1 MSAFLKALVAALI
14 SGVASALL
22 AWRDKAKADK
32 DAEAVAVGD
41 AATETQQVI
50 TGVADARSQLTPAG
64 SAGDLA
70 ARLRAR
76 AAAEGGDSGSGENGK
91 SSG

>member
-1 MSAFLKALVAALI
+1 MSAFLKALLGALI

-32 DAEAVAVGD
+32 DAET
-41 AATETQQVI
+41 AAIDKAASETQQVI

-76 AAAEGGDSGSGENGK
+76 AAAEGSDGSAGK
-91 SSG
+91 GGKPNS

>member
-14 SGVASALL
+14 SGVANALL
-22 AWRDKAKADK
+22 AWRDKAKADN
-32 DAEAVAVGD
+32 DAESAAVEK
-41 AATETQQVI
+41 AANETQQVI
-50 TGVADARSQLTPAG
+50 TGVADARSQLSPAG

-76 AAAEGGDSGSGENGK
+76 AAAQGSGNGV
-91 SSG
+91 GQGNQPTG

>member
-1 MSAFLKALVAALI
+1 MSAFFKALLEALL

-22 AWRDKAKADK
+22 GWRDKAKADK
-32 DAEAVAVGD
+32 DADTAAVET
-41 AATETQQVI
+41 AANETQQVI

-76 AAAEGGDSGSGENGK
+76 AAAQGSGNGGGEDDK
-91 SSG
+91 PAS